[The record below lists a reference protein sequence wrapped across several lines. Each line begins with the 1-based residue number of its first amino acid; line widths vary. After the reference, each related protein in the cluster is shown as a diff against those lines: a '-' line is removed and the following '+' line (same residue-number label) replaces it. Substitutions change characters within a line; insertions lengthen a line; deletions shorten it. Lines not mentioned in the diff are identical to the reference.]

1 MLDRLQRFF
10 IFPRFA
16 VEKPRGRGGEVEG
29 LVRLERGVG
38 GGTVEA
44 WVLPGRGASG
54 GRPGPAVIFAHGNG
68 ELIDEWPDVLSW
80 YVRHGVTVLLPE
92 YRGYGRSGGRP
103 SERAITEDFVHFH
116 DELAGRVEV
125 DGERIFFHG
134 RSIGGGVV
142 CSLARERPPRAM
154 ILQSTF
160 TSLRRLMRRFLVP
173 GFLVSDPF
181 ENLEVVKRLDVPVL
195 VFHGEKDR
203 LVPFAHGEELVEAA
217 RRGRLVVYPGVGHN
231 DCPPDWAA
239 FFGEVGRLLGE
250 AGILG

>member
-16 VEKPRGRGGEVEG
+16 VEKPRGRGGDVEG
-29 LVRLERGVG
+29 LVRLERVVE

-44 WVLPGRGASG
+44 WVMPGLGASG

-68 ELIDEWPDVLSW
+68 ALIDDWPEVLGW

-103 SERAITEDFVHFH
+103 SERDLTEDFVWFH
-116 DELAGRVEV
+116 DLAAGRAEV

-142 CSLARERPPRAM
+142 CGLAGRRRPRAM

-160 TSLRRLMRRFLVP
+160 TSLRRVMRRFLVP

-181 ENLEVVKRLDVPVL
+181 ENLEVVRRLDVPIL
-195 VFHGEKDR
+195 VFHGERDR
-203 LVPFAHGEELVEAA
+203 LVPFAHAEELVGAA
-217 RRGRLVVYPGVGHN
+217 RRGRLVAYPGVDHN
-231 DCPPDWAA
+231 GCPPDWGA
-239 FFGEVGRLLGE
+239 FFGEVERFLGE
-250 AGILG
+250 VGIVG